1 MASFTPRLPEREWDA
16 TFIAVDPPRAS
27 YFALW
32 NGAES
37 RWLDFA
43 PPEGW
48 KYAKT
53 DLITGGGRRKVTVAR
68 LTMRDAIDLFAHLP
82 ANAPVTDSVK
92 AWAAVVRSALTLI
105 AQGRV
110 LPWVSPAGWDT
121 WRVDP
126 LDGQQY
132 DYVEAMA
139 HALPRVAYAVPA
151 ADSPARHL
159 PTHPEF
165 AIRACWDAVADRLLR
180 APASSKIT
188 ASPVF
193 ADLQPTRVRQLRP
206 WVTDLAGRLCRSAQL
221 AMVVLPPIE
230 GAVTSSWRVQ
240 FGVRPIRDPSLR
252 VAAADLWRIEDEV
265 LTKFGD
271 RLDLDFLSALRQAAE
286 ICPVLAPALEIDR
299 PRELELDDDG
309 LDGFLDR
316 VDELAAVGID
326 VRFAGDL
333 ARSQVAR
340 RLVVGT
346 NAPSGSLGNV
356 AGFDAL
362 VEVNWEFLLDGV
374 ALTKQELELLSDA
387 KRSIIPIRGRW
398 IRLSAKDRRR
408 LVAPPPQLTTG
419 ETLGALLGQEI
430 QLGGLFGDDLAGA
443 SMALPEVVG
452 GETIE
457 VRAAGTVADLIDRLA
472 ALVSGDEA
480 PEPPGLEAELRPYQR
495 RGLAWMAGL
504 VELGLGGCLADD
516 MGLGKTVQVLALH
529 QLRQGRTLVVCP
541 TSLVANWQREAA
553 KFVPGAVV
561 RRYHGNGR
569 SLENLASNELVITT
583 YGVLRAEVD
592 ALAAVDWDLCIAD
605 EAQHAKNPRSRTA
618 RALRKVPAGSRI
630 ALSGTPV
637 ENRLTELWSI
647 IDWSVPGLLGSLESF
662 RRQIAVPIERDDN
675 QLVTEALNRLLAPF
689 LLRRVKSD
697 PAIAPELPA
706 KTEHDVV
713 VPLSREQISLYHATV
728 TEILRLV
735 QLTDGAKRHGMVLKL
750 LTALKQITNHPAQ
763 YLKELGPLAG
773 RSGKL
778 DALDH
783 LLDNAHRAGESTL
796 VFSQYVAMGELLVR
810 HLTDRGFEVALLHG
824 GLTIPARQALVDRF
838 QAGELP
844 VLLLSLKAGGTGLN
858 LTRAT
863 QVIHYDRWWNPA
875 VEDQATDRA
884 YRIGQDRP
892 VTVHR
897 IITEGTVEDR
907 VAELLKQKRRLADRV
922 VGGGESWISSLDNQQ
937 LEDLV
942 RLEGVD
948 LPDAELDLEPEPE
961 LNLDPEPEVVR

>member
-1 MASFTPRLPEREWDA
+1 MASFTPNMPFTPNLPEPEWDA

-37 RWLDFA
+37 RWLDLA
-43 PPEGW
+43 QPAGW

-68 LTMRDAIDLFAHLP
+68 LTMRDAIDLFADLP
-82 ANAPVTDSVK
+82 ANAPVTESVK

-110 LPWVSPAGWDT
+110 LPWVSPAGWDA

-230 GAVTSSWRVQ
+230 GVTTSRWRVQ
-240 FGVRPIRDPSLR
+240 FGVRPTRDPSLR

-286 ICPVLAPALEIDR
+286 ICPVLSPALEIDR

-316 VDELAAVGID
+316 IDDLAAVGID

-333 ARSQVAR
+333 ARSQVVR

-346 NAPSGSLGNV
+346 QAPSGSLGSV

-374 ALTKQELELLSDA
+374 ALTKKELEVLSDA
-387 KRSIIPIRGRW
+387 KRSIIPVRGRW
-398 IRLSAKDRRR
+398 IRLSAKDRRH
-408 LVAPPPQLTTG
+408 LVAPPPQLTPG
-419 ETLGALLGQEI
+419 EALGALLGQEI
-430 QLGGLFGDDLAGA
+430 QLGGLFGDDLAL
-443 SMALPEVVG
+443 SALPEVVG
-452 GETIE
+452 GETVG
-457 VRAAGTVADLIDRLA
+457 VRAAGTAAELVDRLA

-529 QLRQGRTLVVCP
+529 QQRQGRTLVVCP

-553 KFVPGAVV
+553 KFVPDAVV
-561 RRYHGNGR
+561 RRYHGTAR
-569 SLENLASNELVITT
+569 SLENLAPNELVITT
-583 YGVLRAEVD
+583 YGVLRTEVD
-592 ALAAVDWDLCIAD
+592 ALAALDWDLCIAD

-637 ENRLTELWSI
+637 ENQLTELWSS
-647 IDWSVPGLLGSLESF
+647 IDWSVPGLLGTLETF
-662 RRQIAVPIERDDN
+662 RRQVAVPIERDDN
-675 QLVTEALNRLLAPF
+675 PLVTEALNRLLAPF
-689 LLRRVKSD
+689 LLRRVKPD
-697 PAIAPELPA
+697 PTIAPELPA

-713 VPLSREQISLYHATV
+713 VPLSREQVSLYHATV
-728 TEILRLV
+728 TEILRQV
-735 QLTDGAKRHGMVLKL
+735 QATDGAKRHGMVLKL

-810 HLTDRGFEVALLHG
+810 HLTDRGFEAALLHG
-824 GLTIPARQALVDRF
+824 GLAIPARQALVDRF
-838 QAGELP
+838 QAGQLP

-858 LTRAT
+858 LTQAT

-907 VAELLKQKRRLADRV
+907 VAELLTQKRRLADRV

-942 RLEGVD
+942 PLD
-948 LPDAELDLEPEPE
+948 LPELDLPELDLPGLEPEH
-961 LNLDPEPEVVR
+961 EVVR